1 MPAILMLLLLFPNT
15 AAAQSYDYCADIA
28 EVLAEGVREQIINEQ
43 EADEIIAR
51 CARAPGFEQD
61 SP

>member
-1 MPAILMLLLLFPNT
+1 MPVILLLLLLFPNT

-28 EVLAEGVREQIINEQ
+28 EVLAEGVVAGYINEQ
-43 EADEIIAR
+43 EADEILSR
-51 CARAPGFEQD
+51 CAVAPGFERN